1 MTKSASDKKNSRF
14 LGSILD
20 PILGRMM
27 RVSLQTVGDRLDLLE
42 RLLPFAIIIV
52 VLLYNIIFEF
62 VLEESI
68 PPLVRFVADN
78 LIFGIFGAFVTLVV
92 LEWLR
97 HHFEVEA
104 QREREFNAHAHQLAA
119 ITSDSAEAILFVDN
133 AGVIQSWNRGAE
145 LIFGYRAEEIVG
157 KHFQILLPQQLREE
171 GELAYL
177 EKELGDK
184 GYIRGHVTQRVT
196 KNGETITV
204 ELTRTLLRDEKGSPI
219 GSSAILRDVT
229 ERERIQEQTR
239 ELNRVLEAQVTKR
252 TRELS
257 LANQELINGKRDLE
271 KANAELRQLDEL
283 KSEFVSMVSH
293 ELRAPLAN
301 ISGVFQLLLE
311 DDRDSLSINQRELV
325 SLADEQVGR
334 LARLVKGVLNVSRI
348 QSGEIEFQMQAFDLL
363 ELIEK
368 GCTHW
373 SASDSRH
380 RYLCM
385 IETRLP
391 LVSGD
396 RDRVEEVIANLMD
409 NAAKYSGEGTS
420 IRISAQVSG
429 GEMIVTVK
437 DEGVGISSEELEKV
451 FDKFY
456 RVERDDARE
465 TYGHGL
471 GLYISRK
478 FIEGMG
484 GRLWVESQP
493 GQGSIF
499 YFTIPLAKS
508 ESIAAETLQ
517 AISNREI

>member
-1 MTKSASDKKNSRF
+1 MTKSVSDKRDSRF
-14 LGSILD
+14 LGSVLD
-20 PILGRMM
+20 PILSRTT
-27 RVSLQTVGDRLDLLE
+27 RISPQTIGDRLDLLE
-42 RLLPFAIIIV
+42 RVLPFAIV
-52 VLLYNIIFEF
+52 LFVLLYNIVFGF
-62 VLEESI
+62 LLDDTV
-68 PPLVRFVADN
+68 PPLVRFVVDN
-78 LIFGIFGAFVTLVV
+78 LIFGIFGAFVTLLV

-97 HHFEVEA
+97 HHFDLEA

-119 ITSDSAEAILFVDN
+119 ITSDSADAILFIDT
-133 AGVIQSWNRGAE
+133 AGVIRSWNRGAE
-145 LIFGYRAEEIVG
+145 LIFGYHANEIVG
-157 KHFQILLPQQLREE
+157 KHFQILLPQHLREQ

-177 EKELGDK
+177 EKELEGK
-184 GYIRGHVTQRVT
+184 GFIRGHITQRVT
-196 KNGETITV
+196 KNSETIMV
-204 ELTRTLLRDEKGSPI
+204 ELTRTLLRDETGAAL

-239 ELNRVLEAQVTKR
+239 ELNRVLEAQVSKR

-257 LANQELINGKRDLE
+257 LANQELVNGKRELE

-311 DDRDSLSINQRELV
+311 DDHDSLSVNQRELL

-348 QSGEIEFQMQAFDLL
+348 QSGEIEFQQQSFDLL
-363 ELIEK
+363 ELFEK
-368 GCTHW
+368 GCAHW
-373 SASDSRH
+373 SASDPRH

-385 IETRLP
+385 VETDLP

-420 IRISAQVSG
+420 IRLAAKVSG
-429 GEMIVTVK
+429 DEMVIQVQ
-437 DEGVGISSEELEKV
+437 DEGVGISSEDLDKV

-456 RVERDDARE
+456 RVERDDARQ

-499 YFTIPLAKS
+499 YFTIPLAQK
-508 ESIAAETLQ
+508 EAVVDTVL
-517 AISNREI
+517 NR